1 VAARKKRIVFK
12 VGTSTLC
19 HGGKGL
25 NFRNIENLARA
36 LADVKN
42 AGDDVVLVSSGAIGA
57 GVGKLNLPERP
68 AELRMKQAVASV
80 GQCELI
86 HIYDKFFGEYG
97 AAVGQILLTKDDVER
112 PAARSN
118 LLATFEAL
126 ISLGAI
132 PVVNENDAVAFE
144 EIETERHHVLGD
156 NDTLSAIVASLLEA
170 DLLVILSDIDGLFD
184 GDPRRE
190 PGARLISEVAE
201 IDARIEALAGGV
213 GSALGTG
220 GMVTKLAAVR
230 IAAAAG
236 IDVVI
241 TNGADTRNIYAA
253 AAGESVGTLF
263 RGKH

>member
-1 VAARKKRIVFK
+1 MKKKRIVFK

-36 LADVKN
+36 LADVRN
-42 AGDDVVLVSSGAIGA
+42 SGCEVVLVSSGAIGA
-57 GVGKLNLPERP
+57 GVGKLGLPERP
-68 AELRMKQAVASV
+68 AELRVKQAVASV

-97 AAVGQILLTKDDVER
+97 SAVGQILLTKEDVER
-112 PAARSN
+112 PAARQN
-118 LLATFEAL
+118 LLGTFEAL
-126 ISLGAI
+126 ISLGVI

-156 NDTLSAIVASLLEA
+156 NDTLSAIVAALLGA
-170 DLLVILSDIDGLFD
+170 DLLVILSDIDGLYD
-184 GDPRRE
+184 GDPRRD
-190 PGARLISEVAE
+190 PNAQLIPEVTE
-201 IDARIEALAGGV
+201 VDERIEALAGGV

-230 IAAAAG
+230 IAADAG
-236 IDVVI
+236 VDVII
-241 TNGADTRNIYAA
+241 TNGSDTRNIYAA
-253 AAGESVGTLF
+253 ASGESVGTLF
-263 RGKH
+263 RRKA